1 MKEIL
6 YEVFKFIKSPNDKRI
21 ENWTLKLNIKYLIY
35 IFLFELL
42 LNTFIFIPLIYLLDI
57 VEPIQFNTRIEYK
70 NNTLIHTL
78 IITAIIAPI
87 VEELIFRYILR
98 YNILFSKFIN
108 RNNWNYIFKF
118 LVYIS
123 IIIFGFVHSS
133 NFENQSILFYCIL
146 PILVLT
152 QLVGGLFL
160 TFLRV
165 RFSFVSSIFYHVLW
179 NALFAI
185 VPLIISIF
193 EKPYEKVT
201 KNYTLKIEYLNY
213 STNKPQ
219 SFKIDSISSK
229 IFNAE
234 IEEYSINHILDSL
247 YQYKRKNEDHLINI
261 KLESQKGI
269 TKEEFKALLLE
280 YDKEEL

>member
-70 NNTLIHTL
+70 NNTLINTL
-78 IITAIIAPI
+78 IITAIIVPI